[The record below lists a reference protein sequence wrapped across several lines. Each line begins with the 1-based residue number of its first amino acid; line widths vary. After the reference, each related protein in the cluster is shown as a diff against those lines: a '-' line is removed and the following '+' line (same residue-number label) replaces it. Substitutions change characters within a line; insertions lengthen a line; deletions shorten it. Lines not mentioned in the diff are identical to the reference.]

1 MVFGNVARG
10 TARKDSDLDILIVVE
25 DLPRARFDRLALYL
39 EAEKRLDPLLDELL
53 INGYAISIT
62 PILKSREEA
71 KRIKPVYLDMTE
83 DAIIVYDKD
92 GFFKSI
98 LAKTRS
104 LLSKLGSRRVWI
116 DRDRWV
122 WILKPDINF
131 GEEIRYE
138 FE

>member
-92 GFFKSI
+92 GFFENI
-98 LAKTRS
+98 LMYLRDV
-104 LLSKLGSRRVWI
+104 LRRLGSKRVWI
-116 DRDRWV
+116 GRKWY
-122 WILKPDINF
+122 WILKEDFRF
-131 GEEIRYE
+131 GEVITIE
-138 FE
+138 

>member
-1 MVFGNVARG
+1 M
-10 TARKDSDLDILIVVE
+10 IVVE

-39 EAEKRLDPLLDELL
+39 EAEKRLEPLLDELL

-92 GFFKSI
+92 
-98 LAKTRS
+98 
-104 LLSKLGSRRVWI
+104 
-116 DRDRWV
+116 
-122 WILKPDINF
+122 
-131 GEEIRYE
+131 
-138 FE
+138 